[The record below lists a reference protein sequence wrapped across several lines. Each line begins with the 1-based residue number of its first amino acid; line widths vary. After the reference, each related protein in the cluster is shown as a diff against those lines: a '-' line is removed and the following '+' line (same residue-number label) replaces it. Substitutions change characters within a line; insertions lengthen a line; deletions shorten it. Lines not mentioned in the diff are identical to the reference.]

1 MPRPAVHWSHRS
13 ERGQSPPE
21 AVWLLPWW
29 CTVALSHPLPSLNL
43 ASTLLPKIPMNRATV
58 LRRLRA
64 HKATMAQRF
73 AVVDL
78 ALFGSFARDQATDAS
93 DVDLL
98 VRFDGPKDW
107 RRYFGAEAYLEDLLN
122 RPVDLA
128 TRTELRAE
136 IRPGVE
142 RDVVHV

>member
-1 MPRPAVHWSHRS
+1 MVVAVVVYCSFVTPRH
-13 ERGQSPPE
+13 
-21 AVWLLPWW
+21 
-29 CTVALSHPLPSLNL
+29 CPSLNL
-43 ASTLLPKIPMNRATV
+43 TSTLPRKVPMNRATV
-58 LRRLRA
+58 LKQLRA

-73 AVVDL
+73 GVVDL

-98 VRFDGPKDW
+98 VRFNGPKDW
-107 RRYFGAEAYLEDLLN
+107 RCYFGAEAYLEDLLN
-122 RPVDLA
+122 RPVDMV

-136 IRPGVE
+136 IRPYVE